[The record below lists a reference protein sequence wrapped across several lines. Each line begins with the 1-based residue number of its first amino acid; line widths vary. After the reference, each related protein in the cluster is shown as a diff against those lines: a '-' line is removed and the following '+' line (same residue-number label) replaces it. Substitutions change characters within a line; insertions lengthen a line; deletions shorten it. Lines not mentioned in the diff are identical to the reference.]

1 MTHVMVLIVVKACV
15 SLNGTVITVTVL
27 PDWPE
32 TAATLVHCTYYTTLY
47 TPYTVI
53 LHNTHVFIYCSIT
66 PLHKNTWSAL
76 VKLKSGQFTCVT
88 MVSAVKGFH

>member
-32 TAATLVHCTYYTTLY
+32 TTATLVHCTYYTTQYTIYTLY
-47 TPYTVI
+47 SYITQ
-53 LHNTHVFIYCSIT
+53 HMCS
-66 PLHKNTWSAL
+66 
-76 VKLKSGQFTCVT
+76 
-88 MVSAVKGFH
+88 